1 MSLTRRTFIGL
12 GSLAACGT
20 ALRTRSLFAADDA
33 VQELAFSLNEKN
45 ALAFVRSYSADFR
58 VIGASVLGRIRK
70 NEFGELHLL
79 VDAGDRRRLFGAL
92 SAVKFAG
99 LYAEGNSLSC
109 AFADVDVTIEN
120 LSTGDFSARLAAL
133 GKPAG
138 NVFAHDALSYNPE
151 TKELSD
157 PFAAQTGGVKLTGG
171 TPGEPAALPEGP
183 AALDAVLRGT
193 FDAAQFGLSEGSDFA
208 AWKTRVLGAV
218 ARAEDARKFAEI
230 FLRHLATLAGKLP
243 ASGIEALLRSRLV
256 ASALRQ
262 AYGADTGKA
271 ATEFK
276 RLRGKSAVEI
286 TNGALWLAALIAPA
300 IKRRA
305 ADAAATAWVMHGTRF
320 QALRSRAALAQAQTL
335 VAVR

>member
-33 VQELAFSLNEKN
+33 GQELAFSLNEKN

-58 VIGASVLGRIRK
+58 VVGASVLGRIRK
-70 NEFGELHLL
+70 SEFGELHLL

-92 SAVKFAG
+92 STVKFAG
-99 LYAEGNSLSC
+99 IYAEGNSLSC

-138 NVFAHDALSYNPE
+138 NTFAHDALAYDPE
-151 TKELSD
+151 TKKLSD
-157 PFAAQTGGVKLTGG
+157 PFAAQTGGVKLAND
-171 TPGEPAALPEGP
+171 TPGDPAALPGGS
-183 AALDAVLRGT
+183 AALDTVLRGT
-193 FDAAQFGLSEGSDFA
+193 FDAAQFGLPEGSDFT

-230 FLRHLATLAGKLP
+230 FLRHLATLAGKIP
-243 ASGIEALLRSRLV
+243 AAGIETLLRSRLV

-262 AYGADTGKA
+262 TYGADAGKA
-271 ATEFK
+271 TAEFK
-276 RLRGKSAVEI
+276 RLRGKSGLEI
-286 TNGALWLAALIAPA
+286 SDAALWLAALIGPA

-305 ADAAATAWVMHGTRF
+305 ADAAATAWAMHGTRF
-320 QALRSRAALAQAQTL
+320 QTLRSRAALAQAQTL
-335 VAVR
+335 VAAR